1 MKSDKG
7 SFGRKG
13 LFKSVNRCI
22 DLKDLFTLHWIL
34 FSFFL
39 CVFLSVFFLLLLF
52 FLLIL
57 LSRCKPVIS
66 TSKCNLKSYLIFMNT
81 WLLGGL

>member
-34 FSFFL
+34 FSFFCV
-39 CVFLSVFFLLLLF
+39 CVFKCFFSSSSFLSTNSAFQ
-52 FLLIL
+52 
-57 LSRCKPVIS
+57 
-66 TSKCNLKSYLIFMNT
+66 M
-81 WLLGGL
+81 